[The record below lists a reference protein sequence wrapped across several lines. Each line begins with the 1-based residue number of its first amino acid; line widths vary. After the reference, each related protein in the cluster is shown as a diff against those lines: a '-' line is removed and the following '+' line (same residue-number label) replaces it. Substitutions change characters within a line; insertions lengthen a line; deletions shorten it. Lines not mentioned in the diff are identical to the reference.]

1 MKSRKISAKH
11 QWMSLWRLVVV
22 GLILL
27 GSRIT
32 FGQSAQVQ
40 GSVTDDT
47 GALITDASVTVTN
60 AATGITVKAKTNGAG
75 QYTVPFLNPGDYSFL
90 VEHPGFVSVRRTR
103 VHLEVD
109 QKAGIDFSLKAG
121 GQSQTVEVTSEAP
134 LLQTQSASTGQTI
147 DTETIVTMPLNG
159 RDYTQLVTLTA
170 GASKNSYSR
179 AGNGF
184 SLNGS
189 QSFQNTMLI
198 NGIDNNN
205 YILGAD
211 SANINAITPSVDSI
225 QEFKVETSNYSAEY
239 GRSAGGIVSVSIKS
253 GTNAFHGDVFEF
265 LRNTVLDAN
274 DFFAKRAG
282 QPRTPLHR
290 NQFGGTVGGPILK
303 NRSFFFVG
311 YEGQRQTS
319 DQSGFTTVPIG
330 EEATGNFG
338 AIPIYNPADVVGG
351 QRQEFPSNTIPAGQ
365 LDPVGLKLAALYPAA
380 DYPSVANPATTNNY
394 SYTQGLTQNFDRI
407 DSRFD
412 EQIGSHDTAFI
423 SYNRGTVYTATG
435 AVFAPPGNGNPVG
448 AGQITGPSTQPI
460 HAYTIMGSEAHIF
473 TSNLVNEFRI
483 GYTHND
489 SNQLPLASEPLF
501 QQFGINGIPQTPGL
515 NGLPFF
521 SITGFSTLGD
531 RTFAPNPKLVQ
542 VSQGNDTLSWAL
554 GKHTITMGGQLLLT
568 HNYAGTSDVQRG
580 IFAFNGQFTSRTPGI
595 GTGSALADLLL
606 GQTNSATLSTALE
619 GRLRSRYFGVF
630 INDSWR
636 ASPKLTLNIG
646 VRYDLQTPM
655 WDRDNRMSNFDLDDA
670 SSPDYATLVAAK
682 NGSTVDRTFSNL
694 AATNFAPRIG
704 VSYQITPKTV
714 VRGGFG
720 IFYGGLGFQAI
731 AQTGSGNPPF
741 FYSVAAVSATNAA
754 TSSLVLQDGFPSGY
768 LNPASVK
775 NPNLYSQ
782 ARDYPMPAED
792 EWNLAIER
800 ELPFN
805 SALTVTYVGNST
817 SHITGDNDVN
827 APPPGPGAV
836 ATRRPFLGYGEI
848 AHQGGYGHSTYH
860 ALQVSFNKRYAGGLS
875 VLSNFTWAH
884 AIDDVHNNE
893 DNVGGQYPQNPLD
906 LRAEKGNAGSDVPLD
921 YTASVIYS
929 LPFGGSGK
937 WLANSPAGRRILG
950 GWQLGGIFSAVH
962 GYPLTPSVSP
972 NPANTT
978 TPERANRSC
987 SGNLSYQQ
995 RSIGEWFDTSCYTVP
1010 APYTYGNSARGVI
1023 WAPGLLNFDALVDR
1037 TFTFTERYRLEFR
1050 AEAFNVA
1057 NSAHYAAPSV
1067 AIGTAQVGTISS
1079 DSAAFPNRQYQFA
1092 LRMMF

>member
-1 MKSRKISAKH
+1 MKRRKMSGKL
-11 QWMSLWRLVVV
+11 QWISLWHLVVV
-22 GLILL
+22 SLILL
-27 GSRIT
+27 GSRIA

-40 GSVTDDT
+40 GAVTDSS
-47 GALITDASVTVTN
+47 GALIPGASVTVTN
-60 AATGITVKAKTNGAG
+60 AATGITLKTQTNSDG
-75 QYTVPFLNPGDYSFL
+75 QYTVPFLQPGVYNIV
-90 VEHPGFVSVRRTR
+90 VEHSGFVSVRRTG

-109 QKAGIDFSLKAG
+109 QKAGIDFELKAG
-121 GQSQTVEVTSEAP
+121 GATQTVEVTSEAP

-147 DTETIVTMPLNG
+147 GTETIVTMPLNG

-189 QSFQNTMLI
+189 QTFENTMLI

-205 YILGAD
+205 YILGGD
-211 SANINAITPSVDSI
+211 SANINAITPSVDAI

-253 GTNAFHGDVFEF
+253 GTNSFHGDAFEF

-282 QPRTPLHR
+282 RPRTPLHR

-319 DQSGFTTVPIG
+319 DQSGFTTVPVG

-338 AIPIYNPADVVGG
+338 SIPIYNPADVVNGN
-351 QRQEFPSNTIPAGQ
+351 RQEFQNNTIPASQ
-365 LDPVGLKLAALYPAA
+365 LDPVGLKLAALFPAA
-380 DYPSVANPATTNNY
+380 NYPSVAAPNLVNNY
-394 SYTQGLTQNFDRI
+394 AYTQSLTQNFDRV

-412 EQIGSHDTAFI
+412 EQISSHDTGFV
-423 SYNRGTVYTATG
+423 SFNRGTVYSKTG
-435 AVFAPPGNGNPVG
+435 AIFAPPGNGTPVG
-448 AGQITGPSTQPI
+448 AGQTTGPSTQPI

-473 TSNLVNEFRI
+473 TSDLVNEFRI

-489 SNQLPLASEPLF
+489 SNQLPLASQPLF
-501 QQFGINGIPQTPGL
+501 QQFGINGIPQAPGL

-521 SITGFSTLGD
+521 SLTGFSALGD

-542 VSQGNDTLSWAL
+542 VSQGNDTISWAR

-568 HNYAGTSDVQRG
+568 HNYAGTSNAQRG
-580 IFAFNGQFTSRTPGI
+580 YLVFNGQFTSQTPGV

-606 GQTNSATLSTALE
+606 GQTSSATLTTALV
-619 GRLRSRYFGVF
+619 GRLRSRYLGAF

-636 ASPKLTLNIG
+636 VSTNLTLNLG

-655 WDRDNRMSNFDLDDA
+655 WERDNRMSNFVLDS
-670 SSPDYATLVAAK
+670 SSPDYGALVAAK
-682 NGSTVDRTFSNL
+682 SGSIANRSFSNL

-704 VSYQITPKTV
+704 ISYQVTPKTV
-714 VRGGFG
+714 ARGGFG

-731 AQTGSGNPPF
+731 AQAGAANPPYF
-741 FYSVAAVSATNAA
+741 FSVASVSATNAA
-754 TSSLVLQDGFPSGY
+754 TSNLVLQDGFPSGF

-782 ARDYPMPAED
+782 ARNFPMPAED
-792 EWNLAIER
+792 EWNVAIER

-817 SHITGDNDVN
+817 SHIMGDNDVN

-848 AHQGGYGHSTYH
+848 NYQGGYDHSTYH
-860 ALQVSFNKRYAGGLS
+860 ALQVSFNKRYTGGLS

-893 DNVGGQYPQNPLD
+893 DNVGGLYPQNPLD
-906 LRAEKGNAGSDVPLD
+906 LKAEKGNSGLDVPLD
-921 YTASVIYS
+921 YTASVIYA
-929 LPFGGSGK
+929 LPFGASHK
-937 WLANSPAGRRILG
+937 WLATSRAGREIAG
-950 GWQLGGIFSAVH
+950 GWQLGGIFTANH

-978 TPERANRSC
+978 TPERPNRTC
-987 SGNLSYQQ
+987 SGNLSYQE
-995 RSIGEWFDTSCYTVP
+995 RSIHQWFNTSCYAVP
-1010 APYTYGNSARGVI
+1010 APFTYGNSARGVI
-1023 WAPGLLNFDALVDR
+1023 WAPGVVTLDALVDR

-1057 NSAHYAAPSV
+1057 NSAHYAAPSA

>member
-1 MKSRKISAKH
+1 MKHSRTMSTKF
-11 QWMSLWRLVVV
+11 QWMWLRHLVVV
-22 GLILL
+22 SLILL
-27 GSRIT
+27 GGRIA

-40 GSVTDDT
+40 GLVTDSS
-47 GALITDASVTVTN
+47 GALIPGASVTVTN
-60 AATGITVKAKTNGAG
+60 AATGITIKTKTNSDG
-75 QYTVPFLNPGDYSFL
+75 QYTAPFLQPGDYTIV
-90 VEHPGFVSVRRTR
+90 VEHSGFVSVRRTS

-109 QKAGIDFSLKAG
+109 QKAGIDFELKAG
-121 GQSQTVEVTSEAP
+121 SATQTVEVTSEAP

-147 DTETIVTMPLNG
+147 GTKTIVTMPLNG
-159 RDYTQLVTLTA
+159 RDYTQLVTLTP

-189 QSFQNTMLI
+189 QTFENTMLI
-198 NGIDNNN
+198 NGIDNND

-211 SANINAITPSVDSI
+211 SANINAITPSVDAI

-253 GTNAFHGDVFEF
+253 GTNSFHGDAFEF

-274 DFFAKRAG
+274 DFFASRAG

-290 NQFGGTVGGPILK
+290 NQFGGTVGGPILR

-330 EEATGNFG
+330 QEAAGNFG
-338 AIPIYNPADVVGG
+338 SIPVYNPADVVNGE
-351 QRQEFPSNTIPAGQ
+351 RQEFQNNTIPGGQ

-380 DYPSVANPATTNNY
+380 NYPNVANPRATNNY
-394 SYTQGLTQNFDRI
+394 AYTQGLIQNFDRI

-412 EQIGSHDTAFI
+412 EQISSHDTGFI
-423 SYNRGTVYTATG
+423 SFNRGTVYAETG
-435 AVFAPPGNGNPVG
+435 PVFAPPGNGNPVG
-448 AGQITGPSTQPI
+448 AGQTTGPSTQPI
-460 HAYTIMGSEAHIF
+460 HAYTIMGSEVHIF
-473 TSNLVNEFRI
+473 TSNLVNELRI

-489 SNQLPLASEPLF
+489 SNQLPLESQPLF
-501 QQFGINGIPQTPGL
+501 QQFGINGIPPAPGL

-542 VSQGNDTLSWAL
+542 VSQGNDTLSWTA
-554 GKHTITMGGQLLLT
+554 GKHTITMGGQLLFT

-580 IFAFNGQFTSRTPGI
+580 YLVFTGQFTSQTPGV

-606 GQTNSATLSTALE
+606 GQTGSATLSNALV
-619 GRLRSRYFGVF
+619 GRLRSQYYGVF
-630 INDSWR
+630 VNDSWR
-636 ASPKLTLNIG
+636 VSPNLTLNLG
-646 VRYDLQTPM
+646 LRYDLQTPM
-655 WDRDNRMSNFDLDDA
+655 WERDNRMSNFVLDP
-670 SSPDYATLVAAK
+670 SSPDYGTLVAAK
-682 NGSTVDRTFSNL
+682 NGSTSDRTFSNL
-694 AATNFAPRIG
+694 DTTNFAPRIG
-704 VSYQITPKTV
+704 VSYQVTHKTV
-714 VRGGFG
+714 IRGGFG

-731 AQTGSGNPPF
+731 AQAGAANPPYF
-741 FYSVAAVSATNAA
+741 FSVPVVSATNAA
-754 TSSLVLQDGFPSGY
+754 TSSLVLQDGFPSGF

-775 NPNLYSQ
+775 SPSLYSQ
-782 ARDYPMPAED
+782 ARNYPMPAEY
-792 EWNLAIER
+792 EWNVAIER

-817 SHITGDNDVN
+817 SHIMGDNDVN

-836 ATRRPFLGYGEI
+836 ATRRPIPEYGEI
-848 AHQGGYGHSTYH
+848 VYQGDYDHSTYD
-860 ALQVSFNKRYAGGLS
+860 ALQVGFNKRYAGGLS

-884 AIDDVHNNE
+884 AIDNVHNNE
-893 DNVGGQYPQNPLD
+893 DNVGGQYPQNPND
-906 LRAEKGNAGSDVPLD
+906 LQAEKGNSGLDVPLD
-921 YTASVIYS
+921 YTASVIYA
-929 LPFGGSGK
+929 LPFGASHG
-937 WLANSPAGRRILG
+937 WLAASRAGRQIAG
-950 GWQLGGIFSAVH
+950 GWQLGGIFTADH

-972 NPANTT
+972 DPANTT
-978 TPERANRSC
+978 TPERPNRTC
-987 SGNLSYQQ
+987 SGDLSYQQ
-995 RSIGEWFDTSCYTVP
+995 RSISHWFDTSCYTVP

-1023 WAPGLLNFDALVDR
+1023 WAPGVVSLDALVDR
-1037 TFTFTERYRLEFR
+1037 TFAFTERYRLEFR
-1050 AEAFNVA
+1050 AEAFNVT

-1067 AIGTAQVGTISS
+1067 VVGTAQVGTITN
-1079 DSAAFPNRQYQFA
+1079 DSVAFPNRQYQFA